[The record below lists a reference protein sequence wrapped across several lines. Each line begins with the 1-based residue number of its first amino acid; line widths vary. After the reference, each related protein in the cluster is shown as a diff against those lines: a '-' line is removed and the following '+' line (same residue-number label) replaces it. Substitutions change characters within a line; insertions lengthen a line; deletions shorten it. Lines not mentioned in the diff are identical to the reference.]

1 MFLKTLISLQKRA
14 ANGPLSTNTKTKL
27 DLIEQEREFH
37 NPVALSDANIQI
49 KFVL

>member
-1 MFLKTLISLQKRA
+1 MLLKNQTSLQKRA
-14 ANGPLSTNTKTKL
+14 AKQPLSTNTKTKL

-37 NPVALSDANIQI
+37 NPFALSDANIQI